1 METTLI
7 EGIRILLELLVF
19 LGLVILDGAV
29 IIIIICVVVIVL
41 FAAII
46 GAFTENDSDS
56 DNQDQSEEA

>member
-29 IIIIICVVVIVL
+29 IIIIIVVVIVL
-41 FAAII
+41 CGALI
-46 GAFTENDSDS
+46 GAFTEDDGDSDQ
-56 DNQDQSEEA
+56 NKRKEV

>member
-29 IIIIICVVVIVL
+29 IIIIIVVVIVL
-41 FAAII
+41 CAAII